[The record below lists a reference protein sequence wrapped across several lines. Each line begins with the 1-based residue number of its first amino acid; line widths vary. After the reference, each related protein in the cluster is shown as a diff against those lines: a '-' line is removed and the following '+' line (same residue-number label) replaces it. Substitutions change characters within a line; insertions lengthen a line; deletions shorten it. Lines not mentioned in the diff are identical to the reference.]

1 MSTARFISF
10 ATALVLILGTVAA
23 SGGIPP
29 VISYQGKLTQPSK
42 APVADGAYSIQFAIY
57 DVPTGG
63 TALWSETNPSVQV
76 KDGLFSVLLGSV
88 VNLPANIF
96 DSPDRYLGVKVGTD
110 AEMTPRQQIASV
122 PFAYRAA
129 AAGTVD
135 DGSVSAEKLAT
146 SAITLGY
153 AQITNPFGTTAQGWT
168 DVPGLSVQVN
178 VPPGGRRIKITVYS
192 LEVYLYLTDPSL
204 CAGNSVNVSIR
215 EGGTDL
221 QQAVYRVVAS
231 HLLYSP
237 CAFVYSAVPSA
248 GLHTYKVSVFK
259 GCNTGTLY
267 FEGISSAP
275 AFILVELI

>member
-1 MSTARFISF
+1 
-10 ATALVLILGTVAA
+10 
-23 SGGIPP
+23 
-29 VISYQGKLTQPSK
+29 
-42 APVADGAYSIQFAIY
+42 
-57 DVPTGG
+57 
-63 TALWSETNPSVQV
+63 
-76 KDGLFSVLLGSV
+76 
-88 VNLPANIF
+88 
-96 DSPDRYLGVKVGTD
+96 VKVGTD

-192 LEVYLYLTDPSL
+192 MGVYLYLTDPSS
-204 CAGNSVNVSIR
+204 CAGNSVNVSIK
-215 EGGTDL
+215 
-221 QQAVYRVVAS
+221 AVYSVVAS
-231 HLLYSP
+231 HLLDSP

-259 GCNTGTLY
+259 GCNPGTLY